1 MLARPWGVL
10 RRLWAAPPS
19 PPPLAPPAPAAAPP
33 PAAESEAGLESL
45 ELVSDL
51 DPLRPV
57 FRPGEVVAARFRVV
71 RFLARGSMGELYEAD
86 DLELR
91 GRVAL
96 KTILPQIADEER
108 LIRLFKREVHLARQV
123 THPNVCRM
131 YDVFRH
137 RMPAGE
143 GGGPPAREVVFL
155 AMELLHGETLTDR
168 LKRGRLSTAE
178 ALPLARQMA
187 AGLLAAHRV
196 GVVHRDFKCQNV
208 MLVAPAPEEPD
219 VRVVITDFGLAR
231 RSADQA
237 HQASVA
243 MSQVVAMSGTPAY
256 MSPEQVFGGTITAS
270 TDIYALGVVLYE
282 MVTGT
287 RPFQGDNPLQIA
299 LKRLKEDAP
308 PPRVHVPDLDRRW
321 DAAIMRC
328 LARSPTDRF
337 RDVGEVLTALEE
349 GGAVVRPAPGRAGRR
364 AGWAAAAAGL
374 TILAVGIGAW
384 VLRSGR
390 TPRGEAAGTVVLA
403 DFSNATD
410 DAAFD
415 ERLNQR
421 LATGLRESSRFAL
434 LAEQTV
440 HDTLRMMRRP
450 AEERLTGEI
459 AQEVCQRAGSRA
471 VIEGSIAS
479 LGSQYVIGLHAVD
492 CQTGDSVGRET
503 SPAATKEDV
512 PGALDQAATRL
523 RGTVSEWIAA
533 LPPLDAPMAPATTA
547 SLEALKR
554 YASGQRAAS
563 EEDALA
569 AIPFFR
575 QAIELDPKFA
585 MAYVGLGNVYLDL
598 REPELGRRNLETAHA
613 LRDDVSERERFA
625 LDTHYQADVTGDLL
639 EAQRTCQR
647 WASAHPGDAA
657 PHVHLAAIHADQG
670 RHQESLAATEA
681 ALRLGADDGAAAA
694 ALVASYRRLN
704 RLHEAKAACERALA
718 RHGNRPGLHLAR
730 HGIAFL
736 EGDAAEMQRQIA
748 WGAGRPA
755 VEDLLLSEQ
764 SDAEATSGR
773 MQTARELSRRAVEA
787 ARRADKPEAA
797 ALAQLNAALWE
808 VGFGHPEAAR
818 RQTAAALASRSTT
831 SVRILA
837 ALVLARAGDSE
848 RARRMADELADENP
862 VHLRINAYWLPAIRA
877 AIELDRANPSKA
889 ISLLEAALPYELGV
903 SDAHPGAGALHP
915 AYLRGLAHLS
925 LKQGTAAAAEFQ
937 KLVDHSGLVLHSSFA
952 ALARLGLARA
962 HALGGDGAS
971 ARNAYADLFALWK
984 DADADLPVLREA
996 RAEQARPR

>member
-1 MLARPWGVL
+1 MLGKPWRAL
-10 RRLWAAPPS
+10 RRLWAS
-19 PPPLAPPAPAAAPP
+19 PPAPPASPAVPP
-33 PAAESEAGLESL
+33 PPAESEAGLESL

-51 DPLRPV
+51 DPLKPV
-57 FRPGEVVAARFRVV
+57 FRAGEVVAARFRIV

-96 KTILPQIADEER
+96 KTILPEIADEER

-137 RMPAGE
+137 RTPAGE
-143 GGGPPAREVVFL
+143 GGRPPAREVVFL
-155 AMELLHGETLTDR
+155 AMELLHGETLADR
-168 LKRGRLSTAE
+168 LKRGRFSTAE
-178 ALPLARQMA
+178 ALPLVRQMT

-196 GVVHRDFKCQNV
+196 GVVHRDFKSQNV

-219 VRVVITDFGLAR
+219 VRVAITDFGLAR

-308 PPRVHVPDLDRRW
+308 PPRLHVPDLDPRW

-328 LARSPTDRF
+328 LARSPADRF

-349 GGAVVRPAPGRAGRR
+349 GGPVRAAAGRARR
-364 AGWAAAAAGL
+364 GGWVAAAAGL
-374 TILAVGIGAW
+374 LILAVGIGAW
-384 VLRSGR
+384 VRLSGR

-403 DFSNATD
+403 DFSNTTD

-421 LATGLRESSRFAL
+421 LATGLRESSRFAIL
-434 LAEQTV
+434 SGQTV
-440 HDTLRMMRRP
+440 RDTLQMMRRP
-450 AEERLTGEI
+450 GDERLAGEI

-479 LGSQYVIGLHAVD
+479 LGSQYVIGLNAVD
-492 CQTGDSVGRET
+492 CQTGDSLARET
-503 SPAATKEDV
+503 APASTKEDV

-523 RGTVSEWIAA
+523 RAAVGEWLGS
-533 LPPLDAPMAPATTA
+533 LPRHEAPMASATTV

-554 YASGQRAAS
+554 YGSGQRAAS
-563 EEDALA
+563 EDDALA
-569 AIPFFR
+569 AIPLFR
-575 QAIELDPKFA
+575 QAIELDPRFA
-585 MAYVGLGNVYLDL
+585 MAYLGLGTVYLDL
-598 REPELGRRNLETAHA
+598 REPEVGRRSFETAHA

-625 LDTHYQADVTGDLL
+625 LDAHYQAHVTGDLL
-639 EAQRTCQR
+639 EAERTCQR
-647 WASAHPGDAA
+647 WANAHPSDVP
-657 PHVHLAAIHADQG
+657 PHTHLAAIHAARG
-670 RHQESLAATEA
+670 RHPEALAETQAV
-681 ALRLGADDGAAAA
+681 LRLVPDDGAAATS
-694 ALVASYRRLN
+694 LVARYRRLN
-704 RLHEAKAACERALA
+704 RLGEAKAACEQALA
-718 RHGNRPGLHLAR
+718 RHGNRPGLHLVC
-730 HGIAFL
+730 HGLAFL
-736 EGDAAEMQRQIA
+736 EGDAAEMQRQLA

-755 VEDLLLSEQ
+755 IEDLLLSHQ
-764 SDAEATSGR
+764 SDAEASSGR
-773 MQTARELSRRAVEA
+773 LEQARELSRRAVEA
-787 ARRADKPEAA
+787 ARRADRQEAA
-797 ALAQLNAALWE
+797 ALAQLNAALRE
-808 VGFGHPEAAR
+808 VEFGHPETAR
-818 RQTAAALASRSTT
+818 LQTAAALAIAGTT
-831 SVRILA
+831 NTRILTA
-837 ALVLARAGDSE
+837 FVLARAGDRE
-848 RARRMADELADENP
+848 RARRIADELEDENP
-862 VHLRINAYWLPAIRA
+862 VHLRINAYWLPTIRA

-903 SDAHPGAGALHP
+903 SDATPEAGALHP
-915 AYLRGLAHLS
+915 AWVRGLAHLS
-925 LKQGTAAAAEFQ
+925 LKQGAAAAAEFQ
-937 KLVDHSGLVLHSSFA
+937 KLVDHRGLVLHSSVA

-962 HALGGDGAS
+962 HALRGDGAS
-971 ARNAYADLFALWK
+971 ARNAYADLITLWK

-996 RAEQARPR
+996 RAEQARQR